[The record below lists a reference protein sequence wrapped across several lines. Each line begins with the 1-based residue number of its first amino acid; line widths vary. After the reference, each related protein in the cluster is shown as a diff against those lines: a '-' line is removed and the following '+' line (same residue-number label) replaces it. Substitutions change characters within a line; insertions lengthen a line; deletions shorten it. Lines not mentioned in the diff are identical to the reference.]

1 MQRIQKQLNFQNRK
15 ISQFENDKKQM
26 EIDHLKALLA
36 VKQGSDVGSMN
47 SLNRVPDRTREVGH
61 FLNFFSLMHRCYSL
75 RPITGLKLSVWSSFN
90 F

>member
-36 VKQGSDVGSMN
+36 VKQGSDVGSMK

-61 FLNFFSLMHRCYSL
+61 FLNFFFFNASVFF
-75 RPITGLKLSVWSSFN
+75 ITTNYRSEIVCLVIF
-90 F
+90 